1 MVRAHSFCL
10 AASLETVFLNLC
22 GEDLTVQHVLFALWG
37 VPGKVKQSV
46 SRRDQ
51 SNCLEHLTRQASF
64 EHLLPCIAND
74 KTSQCFISELESMFA
89 AGCSAW
95 PVTGGVQVSGDETS
109 NMTSRLTFFL
119 LQLLLWL
126 PQPWHQPG
134 TRSWPS
140 VPP

>member
-37 VPGKVKQSV
+37 VPRKVKQSV

-74 KTSQCFISELESMFA
+74 KTFTVFHLSLKACSQL
-89 AGCSAW
+89 
-95 PVTGGVQVSGDETS
+95 VV
-109 NMTSRLTFFL
+109 
-119 LQLLLWL
+119 
-126 PQPWHQPG
+126 QPG
-134 TRSWPS
+134 L
-140 VPP
+140 